1 MNTRYC
7 MGLTWLGIYLHLLVE
22 FIIQVLLVV
31 TQALNYSALRSMLL
45 KYVTYCSAWCAIH
58 EPIGARGVQ

>member
-1 MNTRYC
+1 

-31 TQALNYSALRSMLL
+31 TQALGYNAVRLMLL
-45 KYVTYCSAWCAIH
+45 KYVAVCAAIH

>member
-1 MNTRYC
+1 

-31 TQALNYSALRSMLL
+31 TQASDYSTAVRSMLL
-45 KYVTYCSAWCAIH
+45 KYVTYCNAWCAIH